1 MHGRTL
7 GPVPAHYHDVHLACT
22 EDDYHRHISVIY
34 GCILGA
40 FMGAIRGGSK
50 EGGKRRGGIYRA
62 TTKILSGTGRSNG
75 GSIKGGQAGVWV
87 ARGFWGL
94 L

>member
-1 MHGRTL
+1 
-7 GPVPAHYHDVHLACT
+7 
-22 EDDYHRHISVIY
+22 
-34 GCILGA
+34 
-40 FMGAIRGGSK
+40 MGAIRGGSK
-50 EGGKRRGGIYRA
+50 EGGKRRGDIYGA